1 MAKYYIGFDCGTQSA
16 KTALYRDDMVCMAK
30 TQIATN
36 LKCPK
41 PEWLEMD
48 VDDYLNGVIDGIK
61 YCVETSGI
69 NPNDI
74 RAICGDGVICGIV
87 GVDKDLNPITPYIN
101 YLDSRTKEDAK
112 WLNENV
118 EDIWASESGNAYVD
132 SFYPPLFARWF
143 LKNVE
148 GFKENGAKLLNNG
161 PYVLAK
167 LAGLKA
173 DDAFIDWAT
182 ISGWALGYDVINKEW
197 SERQMEL
204 LEIPM
209 NMLPKIVKPW
219 DIVGKLCNEMAE
231 KLGIP
236 SGIPIVAGAGDTMQ
250 SNIACGIMEPD
261 MASDVA
267 GTCAMFTVTT
277 DGINEKL
284 STKDSGLI
292 FCSGTLPDTY
302 FYWGYIRTGGLSLRW
317 FRDNVCDKVDDSKYY
332 DELQER
338 AQKVKPGCDGVL
350 FLPYL
355 QGGSVG
361 IENASGAFLNLTT
374 NTDQGIM
381 WRAVLEAIGYDYIY
395 VADMYRAAG
404 CNLDKIIVTE
414 GGSKRSLWN
423 QIKADMLGSEV
434 VTLQNVEGAV
444 LSDAILAA
452 YAVGDIDDLK
462 KALLDVVKVK
472 RVYTPNEENTKFYR
486 RMFGI
491 QQQII
496 RNDMKSVFTQLERM
510 RNL

>member
-48 VDDYLNGVIDGIK
+48 VDDYLNGVIEGIK

-69 NPNDI
+69 NPKDI

-101 YLDSRTKEDAK
+101 YLDSRTKEDA
-112 WLNENV
+112 
-118 EDIWASESGNAYVD
+118 
-132 SFYPPLFARWF
+132 
-143 LKNVE
+143 KNVE

-182 ISGWALGYDVINKEW
+182 ISGWALGYDVINKKW
-197 SERQMEL
+197 SEKQMEL

-219 DIVGKLCNEMAE
+219 DIVGKLCDEMAE

-250 SNIACGIMEPD
+250 SNIACGIMEPN

-361 IENASGAFLNLTT
+361 IENAGGAFLNLTT

-414 GGSKRSLWN
+414 GGSKSSLWN

-472 RVYTPNEENTKFYR
+472 RVYTPNQENTKYYR
-486 RMFGI
+486 EMFGI

-496 RNDMKSVFTQLERM
+496 RNDMNSVFTQLERM

>member
-1 MAKYYIGFDCGTQSA
+1 MTGPLI
-16 KTALYRDDMVCMAK
+16 
-30 TQIATN
+30 I
-36 LKCPK
+36 
-41 PEWLEMD
+41 D
-48 VDDYLNGVIDGIK
+48 VPVIPANP
-61 YCVETSGI
+61 SI
-69 NPNDI
+69 NSP
-74 RAICGDGVICGIV
+74 
-87 GVDKDLNPITPYIN
+87 
-101 YLDSRTKEDAK
+101 TK
-112 WLNENV
+112 
-118 EDIWASESGNAYVD
+118 I
-132 SFYPPLFARWF
+132 
-143 LKNVE
+143 

-209 NMLPKIVKPW
+209 EMLPKIVKPW
-219 DIVGKLCNEMAE
+219 DIVGKLCDEMAE

-250 SNIACGIMEPD
+250 SNIACGIMEPN

-338 AQKVKPGCDGVL
+338 AQKVKPGCDEAGVQPDL
-350 FLPYL
+350 IRF
-355 QGGSVG
+355 SVG

-414 GGSKRSLWN
+414 GGSKSSLWN

-472 RVYTPNEENTKFYR
+472 RVYTPNEENTKYYR
-486 RMFGI
+486 KMFGI

>member
-1 MAKYYIGFDCGTQSA
+1 M
-16 KTALYRDDMVCMAK
+16 
-30 TQIATN
+30 
-36 LKCPK
+36 
-41 PEWLEMD
+41 
-48 VDDYLNGVIDGIK
+48 
-61 YCVETSGI
+61 
-69 NPNDI
+69 
-74 RAICGDGVICGIV
+74 
-87 GVDKDLNPITPYIN
+87 
-101 YLDSRTKEDAK
+101 
-112 WLNENV
+112 
-118 EDIWASESGNAYVD
+118 
-132 SFYPPLFARWF
+132 
-143 LKNVE
+143 
-148 GFKENGAKLLNNG
+148 
-161 PYVLAK
+161 
-167 LAGLKA
+167 
-173 DDAFIDWAT
+173 
-182 ISGWALGYDVINKEW
+182 
-197 SERQMEL
+197 
-204 LEIPM
+204 
-209 NMLPKIVKPW
+209 
-219 DIVGKLCNEMAE
+219 
-231 KLGIP
+231 
-236 SGIPIVAGAGDTMQ
+236 
-250 SNIACGIMEPD
+250 
-261 MASDVA
+261 
-267 GTCAMFTVTT
+267 
-277 DGINEKL
+277 
-284 STKDSGLI
+284 
-292 FCSGTLPDTY
+292 
-302 FYWGYIRTGGLSLRW
+302 
-317 FRDNVCDKVDDSKYY
+317 
-332 DELQER
+332 QER

-414 GGSKRSLWN
+414 GGSKSSLWN